1 MSLLV
6 LISSAGMYRRVGWS
20 RGLVVLLKNCITLL
34 GVAITN
40 QELSFIA
47 FVFQCSKF
55 IYGPT
60 VTVAEPPSLDVTVT
74 AHGHPVNE

>member
-6 LISSAGMYRRVGWS
+6 LISSACIYRRVGWS
-20 RGLVVLLKNCITLL
+20 RSLVVLLKNCITLL
-34 GVAITN
+34 GEAITD
-40 QELSFIA
+40 QELSFNA

-60 VTVAEPPSLDVTVT
+60 VTVAEPPSLEAIET
-74 AHGHPVNE
+74 AHGQPVNE